1 MAIGTIRRTILSR
14 TGITLVELLVVILI
28 VGLLTSLAFPSVDS
42 LRSQSESAMLSLGTT
57 LQAAQRESVARQH
70 DVVVMFDG
78 TQNRLQLVFDA
89 NNNGVADGGERVRGV
104 ALDPSIVFGRGV
116 APARAFGAAP
126 INLVGGGQMLVFH
139 RNGSTSASGGIYL
152 TSTRGATGDLRRIK
166 DTKAIEIIRATG
178 RIEWFRYNG
187 VAWFRGF

>member
-1 MAIGTIRRTILSR
+1 MATRITHCTIRSR
-14 TGITLVELLVVILI
+14 TGITLAELLVVIVI
-28 VGLLTSLAFPSVDS
+28 VGLMTSLAFPSIDS

-70 DVVVMFDG
+70 DVVVLFDG
-78 TQNRLQLVFDA
+78 TRNRLQLVFDA
-89 NNNGVADGGERVRGV
+89 NNNGVADGTERVRGV
-104 ALDPSIVFGRGV
+104 ALDPSIVFGLGG

-126 INLVGGGQMLVFH
+126 INLVGGGQTLVFH

-152 TSTRGATGDLRRIK
+152 TSTRGATGELKRIK

-187 VAWFRGF
+187 AAWFRGF